1 MVLLAEDTHLD
12 RQIALKVMLPKA
24 AAKSSAKERF
34 LREAKTAAAVKHD
47 NVVSIYQVGEDR
59 GGRVEGRSRAVR
71 YPRERAGME

>member
-34 LREAKTAAAVKHD
+34 LREAKTAAVKHD